1 MWFSVSAEGDA
12 GGRKHMEDY
21 IDVHFSPNEALRGIP
36 GLKDQVF
43 VGVFDGHGGKE
54 AALYARERLFDL
66 IQEQLKFRSTDRE
79 KVVEAIVD
87 AYWSIHKEMQSKR
100 SSWKPNEL
108 GDPSTAGTT
117 ASTVIF
123 RQGQIY
129 VANVGDSSAVL
140 ATVNEK
146 AGEKEESPLVATIL
160 SRDHKPDDPLEVE
173 RVKHQVKVKKGVP
186 RVVWERK
193 EPSDDP
199 PTIDLIPFLNISRS
213 LGDFWSWSDKTN
225 LFVVSPHPDVGVHP
239 LDPAHQ
245 RFLVLASDGLWTPQE
260 VVNFVWEYETAGKK
274 QQCQKKD

>member
-1 MWFSVSAEGDA
+1 M
-12 GGRKHMEDY
+12 
-21 IDVHFSPNEALRGIP
+21 
-36 GLKDQVF
+36 
-43 VGVFDGHGGKE
+43 
-54 AALYARERLFDL
+54 
-66 IQEQLKFRSTDRE
+66 
-79 KVVEAIVD
+79 D

-140 ATVNEK
+140 ATLNEK
-146 AGEKEESPLVATIL
+146 AGEKGESPLVATIL

-173 RVKHQVKVKKGVP
+173 RVKQLGGQVKVKKGVP

-199 PTIDLIPFLNISRS
+199 DKPPTIDLIPFLM
-213 LGDFWSWSDKTN
+213 
-225 LFVVSPHPDVGVHP
+225 
-239 LDPAHQ
+239 
-245 RFLVLASDGLWTPQE
+245 LAG
-260 VVNFVWEYETAGKK
+260 
-274 QQCQKKD
+274 